1 MAAPTPPPPSLN
13 IGVLPQPRD
22 ASFLNGDLRGEVF
35 AGSVEVTEAGVVLPN
50 NPCRY
55 AMLCNWNT
63 DTAPALSYS
72 ALSGDGLYENAG
84 FEFLYGFNGVYIAQ
98 LFPSQNTGL
107 LPVKNTNLI
116 CARTR
121 PGQTR
126 TLFFAWFY

>member
-1 MAAPTPPPPSLN
+1 MATPSSPSSLLN

-22 ASFLNGDLRGEVF
+22 ASFLNGDLSGEVF
-35 AGSVEVTEAGVVLPN
+35 AGSIDVTEAGIVLPN

-63 DTAPALSYS
+63 NTAPALEYA
-72 ALSGDGLYENAG
+72 ALSTEGLYENSG
-84 FEFLYGFNGVYIAQ
+84 FEFLYGFNGVYVAQ
-98 LFPSQNTGL
+98 LFPSQTSGL

-116 CARTR
+116 CVRTR
-121 PGQTR
+121 PGKTR